1 MGVPPPKILT
11 SLFLK
16 LAHTYRYSNEREWF
30 TEFRTGFK
38 IKIHPIG
45 LKILAF
51 KVFTFSAFYGF
62 LPYFGFSPIK
72 CLFGGKYCSFWSI
85 FVGRLPAW
93 HWAKKKAKSYV
104 REVTPPR
111 KVSPSDPQAGIK
123 SLISPK
129 FQPFYIWTKH
139 SQLYTQIDQYNALST
154 ELLSKSKST
163 Q

>member
-1 MGVPPPKILT
+1 MDFCCILVLVLLNACLEENIVRFDQYSSED
-11 SLFLK
+11 SLLD
-16 LAHTYRYSNEREWF
+16 
-30 TEFRTGFK
+30 
-38 IKIHPIG
+38 IG
-45 LKILAF
+45 L
-51 KVFTFSAFYGF
+51 
-62 LPYFGFSPIK
+62 
-72 CLFGGKYCSFWSI
+72 
-85 FVGRLPAW
+85 
-93 HWAKKKAKSYV
+93 KKKAKSYV